1 MYVCMYVC
9 MSRVVQCLQYNLTH
23 LLGLSSWYDRFGVLG
38 LCRPGVEEGLKSLGS
53 FALKDLEL
61 LK

>member
-1 MYVCMYVC
+1 MYVC